1 MNFVAPLSTCCK
13 RTPTSIAG
21 FPDALLISSGSHPLH
36 SLLVA
41 QSGVSSGL
49 RDRGALE
56 SAVAQPEASFD
67 GEDLYPDLASK
78 AAALG
83 HSLIQ
88 NHPFVDGNKRVG
100 HAAMEVFL
108 LLNGYEIDASV
119 DEQETIIIAVASGKL
134 SRIQLSEWIRKHI
147 IFEKMMLLA
156 R

>member
-1 MNFVAPLSTCCK
+1 MRYLS
-13 RTPTSIAG
+13 
-21 FPDALLISSGSHPLH
+21 LQEVISLH
-36 SLLVA
+36 SLLIA
-41 QSGVSSGL
+41 QSGGSAGL

-56 SAVAQPEASFD
+56 SAVAQPEASFG
-67 GEDLYPDLASK
+67 GEELYPDLSTK

-119 DEQETIIIAVASGKL
+119 DEQEKIIIDVASGKV
-134 SRIQLSEWIRKHI
+134 SRIELSEWLREH
-147 IFEKMMLLA
+147 MVV
-156 R
+156 RNR